1 MEIGA
6 GIGAKLA
13 STSIYC
19 GGILT
24 YNESYYSS
32 DKCFKYTKGGWQNFA
47 TLFAIPIP
55 VDLPFHE
62 FAIPCVPLILFSHE
76 GLLGVVVLEELD
88 RVELELNLFMMSAV
102 DGTLAEGIYF

>member
-1 MEIGA
+1 MWPSPI
-6 GIGAKLA
+6 
-13 STSIYC
+13 
-19 GGILT
+19 
-24 YNESYYSS
+24 
-32 DKCFKYTKGGWQNFA
+32 FA

-102 DGTLAEGIYF
+102 DGTLAEGIYFWKAELVEGLKLAS